1 MISGI
6 NIKRFTQKSRYKIV
20 KVFLP
25 FLLWHLAMG
34 QKTHHIRELT
44 RRTCTRYQEREG
56 LRLHFSIGYIRKCLL
71 EIGHLHLLW
80 RILCLV
86 VCHYK
91 TINQFCNN
99 EYQNLTKKTISMAIN
114 GENCSHLYFW
124 NMKFLFHPSEK
135 AIKFTATI

>member
-1 MISGI
+1 MISGFS
-6 NIKRFTQKSRYKIV
+6 IKRFTQKSRYKIV

-56 LRLHFSIGYIRKCLL
+56 LRLHFSIGYIQKCLL

-86 VCHYK
+86 VGHYK

-99 EYQNLTKKTISMAIN
+99 GYQNLTKNNTAMERTVAIYIFKIWNICFIPSMKKT
-114 GENCSHLYFW
+114 
-124 NMKFLFHPSEK
+124 
-135 AIKFTATI
+135 IKFTLTI